1 MLSSTVFQSNKQSYE
16 APQTLGENKSIE
28 SDEGNQFRE
37 LLQEKESF
45 FDINQPMQASLD
57 RIDVNSRSSQETK
70 TALPEISDNVRMLKD
85 V

>member
-16 APQTLGENKSIE
+16 PPQTMGENKSIE

-45 FDINQPMQASLD
+45 LDTNQPVEASLE
-57 RIDVNSRSSQETK
+57 RANINSRSSQDARTS
-70 TALPEISDNVRMLKD
+70 LPEIAENVRKLKD
-85 V
+85 